1 MSTDR
6 LPRGPIDPQAIF
18 VIRWV
23 AVAGQIAALLFTHS
37 VLKFE
42 LPLLPAMAV
51 IGSSAIVNFWH
62 IYASQR
68 RGLYQQANFLELGFD
83 VIQIA
88 SLLFL
93 TGGLLNPFSIL
104 ILAPVVVSAAVLRQ
118 KSTLLLVGLV
128 VVSVS
133 LLALSYHPLD
143 WGQTVDFP
151 PLYLVGLWLALI
163 ISSCFIGGYT
173 WWVASSARRLSD
185 TLADAKLVLI
195 EEQQSRALGALA
207 TSAAHKLGSPLN
219 TITVIAHE
227 LSRDIK
233 PDDPIYEDITL
244 LRGEIERCRV
254 ILSEID
260 SHTSLK
266 SLEVESP
273 QPITALIE
281 EITYSRLSQN
291 QTNFKIVYDCAKS
304 IPAVRRRPE
313 LVHALENLLQNAVE
327 FSAHDV
333 KVNIEWT
340 AIDLHITI
348 IDDGPG
354 FARAALARA
363 GQPWNSS
370 RAGYEGHRGL
380 GLFIARSL
388 LESIGGSISFAND
401 DLGGG
406 KVGIMLPRE
415 SISLSRHDRRIAR
428 LDM

>member
-1 MSTDR
+1 MSADS
-6 LPRGPIDPQAIF
+6 LYRGPIDPQAIF

-23 AVAGQIAALLFTHS
+23 AVAGQLAALLFTHS
-37 VLKFE
+37 FLKFD
-42 LPLLPAMAV
+42 LLLLPALAV

-62 IYASQR
+62 IHAAPR
-68 RGLYQQANFLELGFD
+68 RRLYQQANFLELSFD

-88 SLLFL
+88 ALLYL

-104 ILAPVVVSAAVLRQ
+104 ILAPVVVSAAVLRRS
-118 KSTLLLVGLV
+118 STLLLVGLV
-128 VVSVS
+128 AVSVS

-143 WGQTVDFP
+143 WGQPVDFP

-173 WWVASSARRLSD
+173 WWVASSARRLSG
-185 TLADAKLVLI
+185 TLADAKLALI

-244 LRGEIERCRV
+244 LRAEIERCRV

-266 SLEVESP
+266 SLEAESP
-273 QPITALIE
+273 EPITALIE
-281 EITYSRLSQN
+281 EIIYSRLSPN
-291 QTNFKIVYDCAKS
+291 QTNFKLVYDRAKS
-304 IPAVRRRPE
+304 IPAVWRRPE

-333 KVNIEWT
+333 MVNIEWT
-340 AIDLHITI
+340 AIDLHILI

-354 FARAALARA
+354 FTRSTLARA
-363 GQPWNSS
+363 GQPWNST
-370 RAGYEGHRGL
+370 RAGQEGHRGL

-388 LESIGGSISFAND
+388 LESIGGSINFAND
-401 DLGGG
+401 HLGGG

-415 SISLSRHDRRIAR
+415 SLS
-428 LDM
+428 

>member
-1 MSTDR
+1 MSADP
-6 LPRGPIDPQAIF
+6 LLRGPIDPQAIF

-23 AVAGQIAALLFTHS
+23 AVAGQLAALLFTHS
-37 VLKFE
+37 ILKFD
-42 LPLLPAMAV
+42 LPLTQAMAV
-51 IGSSAIVNFWH
+51 IGSSAVVNFWH
-62 IYASQR
+62 IHAAQR
-68 RGLYQQANFLELGFD
+68 RRLYQQANFLELGFD

-88 SLLFL
+88 ALLYL

-104 ILAPVVVSAAVLRQ
+104 ILAPVVVSAAVLRR

-128 VVSVS
+128 AVSVS

-143 WGQTVDFP
+143 WGQPIDFP
-151 PLYLVGLWLALI
+151 PLYLAGLWLALI

-173 WWVASSARRLSD
+173 WWVASSARRLSG
-185 TLADAKLVLI
+185 TLADAKLALI

-233 PDDPIYEDITL
+233 LDDPIYEDITL
-244 LRGEIERCRV
+244 LRAEIERCRV

-266 SLEVESP
+266 SLEAESTE
-273 QPITALIE
+273 PITALIE
-281 EITYSRLSQN
+281 EIIYSRLPPN
-291 QTNFKIVYDCAKS
+291 QTNFKLVYDRAKS
-304 IPAVRRRPE
+304 IPAVCRRPE

-333 KVNIEWT
+333 TVNIEWT

-348 IDDGPG
+348 VDDGPG
-354 FARAALARA
+354 FARATLVRA
-363 GQPWNSS
+363 GQPWNST
-370 RAGYEGHRGL
+370 RAGQEGHRGL

-388 LESIGGSISFAND
+388 LQSIGGSISFAND
-401 DLGGG
+401 QLGGG

-415 SISLSRHDRRIAR
+415 SIC
-428 LDM
+428 

>member
-1 MSTDR
+1 MNTDP
-6 LPRGPIDPQAIF
+6 LIRGPIDPHAIF

-23 AVAGQIAALLFTHS
+23 AVAGQLAALLFTYS

-51 IGSSAIVNFWH
+51 IGSSAVVNLCH
-62 IYASQR
+62 IHAAQR
-68 RGLYQQANFLELGFD
+68 RRLYQQANFIELGFD

-88 SLLFL
+88 ALLYL
-93 TGGLLNPFSIL
+93 TGGLFNPFSIL
-104 ILAPVVVSAAVLRQ
+104 ILAPVIVSAAVLRR

-128 VVSVS
+128 AVSVS
-133 LLALSYHPLD
+133 FLALSYHPLD
-143 WGQTVDFP
+143 WGQQVDFP
-151 PLYLVGLWLALI
+151 LLYLVGLWLALI

-173 WWVASSARRLSD
+173 WWVASSARRISS
-185 TLADAKLVLI
+185 TLADAKLALV
-195 EEQQSRALGALA
+195 EEQQNRALGALA

-219 TITVIAHE
+219 TITVVAHE

-244 LRGEIERCRV
+244 LCDEIERCRV

-260 SHTSLK
+260 SHMSLK
-266 SLEVESP
+266 TLETETPESVV
-273 QPITALIE
+273 TLIE
-281 EITYSRLSQN
+281 EIIYSRLSPT
-291 QTNFKIVYDCAKS
+291 QTNFKIVYDRAKS

-313 LVHALENLLQNAVE
+313 LVHALENLLQNADE

-333 KVNIEWT
+333 MVNIEWT
-340 AIDLHITI
+340 AIDLHISI

-354 FARAALARA
+354 YTRATLARA
-363 GQPWNSS
+363 GQPWNST
-370 RAGYEGHRGL
+370 RAGQEEHRGL

-401 DLGGG
+401 HLGGG
-406 KVGIMLPRE
+406 KVGITLPRE
-415 SISLSRHDRRIAR
+415 SIS
-428 LDM
+428 

>member
-1 MSTDR
+1 MSADP
-6 LPRGPIDPQAIF
+6 LLRGPIDPQAIF

-37 VLKFE
+37 ILKFE

-51 IGSSAIVNFWH
+51 IGSSAIVNLWH
-62 IYASQR
+62 IHAAR
-68 RGLYQQANFLELGFD
+68 RRRLYQQANFLELGFD

-88 SLLFL
+88 ALLYL

-104 ILAPVVVSAAVLRQ
+104 ILAPVVVSAAVLRR

-128 VVSVS
+128 AVSVS
-133 LLALSYHPLD
+133 LLALSYHPLN
-143 WGQTVDFP
+143 WGQPVDFP
-151 PLYLVGLWLALI
+151 PLYLAGFWLALI

-173 WWVASSARRLSD
+173 WWVASSARRLSG
-185 TLADAKLVLI
+185 TLADAKLALI

-219 TITVIAHE
+219 TITVVAHE

-233 PDDPIYEDITL
+233 PDDPIYDDIAL
-244 LRGEIERCRV
+244 LRAEIERCRV

-266 SLEVESP
+266 SLEAESP
-273 QPITALIE
+273 EPITALIE
-281 EITYSRLSQN
+281 EIIYSRLSPN
-291 QTNFKIVYDCAKS
+291 QTNFKLVYDRAKS
-304 IPAVRRRPE
+304 IPAVWRRPE
-313 LVHALENLLQNAVE
+313 LVHALENLLQNAHE

-333 KVNIEWT
+333 TVNIEWT

-348 IDDGPG
+348 VDDGLG
-354 FARAALARA
+354 FARATLARA
-363 GQPWNSS
+363 GQPWNST
-370 RAGYEGHRGL
+370 RAGQEGHRGL

-401 DLGGG
+401 HLSGG

-415 SISLSRHDRRIAR
+415 SIS
-428 LDM
+428 

>member
-1 MSTDR
+1 MSTDP
-6 LPRGPIDPQAIF
+6 LLRGPIDPQAIF

-37 VLKFE
+37 ILKFD
-42 LPLLPAMAV
+42 LPLLPALAV
-51 IGSSAIVNFWH
+51 IGSSAIVNLWH
-62 IYASQR
+62 IHASQR
-68 RGLYQQANFLELGFD
+68 RRLYQQVNFLELGFD

-88 SLLFL
+88 ALLYL

-104 ILAPVVVSAAVLRQ
+104 ILAPVVVSAAVLRR

-128 VVSVS
+128 AVSVS
-133 LLALSYHPLD
+133 LLALSYHQLD
-143 WGQTVDFP
+143 WGQPVDFP
-151 PLYLVGLWLALI
+151 ALYLAGLWLALI

-173 WWVASSARRLSD
+173 WWVASSARRLSS
-185 TLADAKLVLI
+185 TLADAKLALI
-195 EEQQSRALGALA
+195 EEQQSRVLGGLA

-233 PDDPIYEDITL
+233 PDDPIYEDIML
-244 LRGEIERCRV
+244 LRAEIERCRV

-266 SLEVESP
+266 SLEAGSHE
-273 QPITALIE
+273 PIITLIE
-281 EITYSRLSQN
+281 EIIYSRLSSN
-291 QTNFKIVYDCAKS
+291 QTNFKLVYDRTKP
-304 IPAVRRRPE
+304 IPTVWRRPE

-333 KVNIEWT
+333 TVNIEWT
-340 AIDLHITI
+340 AIDLHISI
-348 IDDGPG
+348 IDDGQG
-354 FARAALARA
+354 FDRATLARA
-363 GQPWNSS
+363 GQPWNSP
-370 RAGYEGHRGL
+370 RAGQEGHRGL

-401 DLGGG
+401 QLGGG
-406 KVGIMLPRE
+406 KVGIILPRE
-415 SISLSRHDRRIAR
+415 SIS
-428 LDM
+428 

>member
-1 MSTDR
+1 MNAD
-6 LPRGPIDPQAIF
+6 PPIRGPIDPHAIF

-23 AVAGQIAALLFTHS
+23 AVAGQLAALLFTHS
-37 VLKFE
+37 ILKFE

-51 IGSSAIVNFWH
+51 IGSSAIVNLCH
-62 IYASQR
+62 IHAAQR
-68 RGLYQQANFLELGFD
+68 RRLYQQANFLELGFD

-88 SLLFL
+88 ALLYL
-93 TGGLLNPFSIL
+93 TGGLFNPFSIL
-104 ILAPVVVSAAVLRQ
+104 ILAPVIVSAAVLRQ

-128 VVSVS
+128 AVSVS
-133 LLALSYHPLD
+133 FLALSYHPLD
-143 WGQTVDFP
+143 WGQPVDFP
-151 PLYLVGLWLALI
+151 ILYLAGLWLALI

-173 WWVASSARRLSD
+173 WWVASSARRISSA
-185 TLADAKLVLI
+185 LADAQLALG

-233 PDDPIYEDITL
+233 SDDPIYEDVTL
-244 LRGEIERCRV
+244 LCAEIERCRV

-260 SHTSLK
+260 SHMSLK
-266 SLEVESP
+266 SLETETPESI
-273 QPITALIE
+273 ITLLE
-281 EITYSRLSQN
+281 EIIYSRLSPT
-291 QTNFKIVYDCAKS
+291 QTNFKLVYNRAKS

-313 LVHALENLLQNAVE
+313 LVHALENLLQNADE

-333 KVNIEWT
+333 MVNIEWT
-340 AIDLHITI
+340 AIDLHISI

-354 FARAALARA
+354 YTRATLARA
-363 GQPWNSS
+363 GQPWNST
-370 RAGYEGHRGL
+370 RVGQEEHRGL

-401 DLGGG
+401 HLGGG
-406 KVGIMLPRE
+406 KVGIILPRE
-415 SISLSRHDRRIAR
+415 SIS
-428 LDM
+428 